1 MRRMN
6 LGLQRDSRDI
16 TVQVVVTE
24 GGRNKVEEKITE

>member
-24 GGRNKVEEKITE
+24 GGGNKVEKKITE